1 MLTRESST
9 QGTKPA
15 KASTAPSKDEE
26 RQMLGHLSKEREERD
41 SYSSK
46 SASIPRSSA
55 VLLPLCLRNNIPSIL
70 FIKRTSKR
78 GSHRG
83 QIAFP
88 GGLFDPEDNN
98 DPVKCALREMT
109 EEIGLPSHYF
119 DILGLHH
126 DAGTSDSSKN
136 KDTNVT
142 KSTIIT
148 PVIGML
154 KHDLNDLVIDRQIK
168 LSVNELD
175 YIFTVP
181 LETLMDIDR
190 WETYRMRPSMGL
202 QHSSIDELILPERLP
217 TLSNNTTNP
226 LDINITGTSGGKNDN
241 GIEYIMID
249 KDEYDKLQDQIQP
262 KTFTPQNPPDNRS
275 LIRITIP
282 NNDNP
287 DLIKTISKLHNIPLT
302 QPQSNTN
309 PQSILLD
316 SASLSLSQLQY
327 LHSFES
333 TNQIIIS
340 EEYSININPSANT
353 NQILPQ
359 TRVFVPNADLLWGAT
374 AHITNLFVKQI
385 LLPIYSDDDSQL
397 SK

>member
-1 MLTRESST
+1 
-9 QGTKPA
+9 
-15 KASTAPSKDEE
+15 
-26 RQMLGHLSKEREERD
+26 MLGHLSKERQERD
-41 SYSSK
+41 SHGSK

-55 VLLPLCLRNNIPSIL
+55 VLLPLCLRNNVPSIL

-154 KHDLNDLVIDRQIK
+154 KHDLNDLVIDKQIK

-181 LETLMDIDR
+181 LDTLMDIDR
-190 WETYRMRPSMGL
+190 WGTYRMRPSMGL
-202 QHSSIDELILPERLP
+202 IHSAIDELILPEKLP
-217 TLSNNTTNP
+217 TASDNTANP

-249 KDEYDKLQDQIQP
+249 KVEYERLGNQVQP
-262 KTFTPQNPPDNRS
+262 KTFTPQNSLDSRS
-275 LIRITIP
+275 LIRITVP
-282 NNDNP
+282 SSENP
-287 DLIKTISKLHNIPLT
+287 ELINSISKLPDIPLT

-340 EEYSININPSANT
+340 EGYSININPSANT
-353 NQILPQ
+353 NEILPQ
-359 TRVFVPNADLLWGAT
+359 TRVFVPDGDLLWGAT

-385 LLPIYSDDDSQL
+385 LLPIYDDDSHL